1 MHGVRG
7 GDGAGACRAES
18 EALKRLAEIAHRFRK
33 PMRFSQLLDDALSYY
48 RKYTE
53 HFDIDAVP
61 EAERR
66 ETARLVADAVLSFAL
81 GVMNLVWMAALT
93 VFMLIEK
100 ISPMGR
106 FISRAA
112 GIGLIAWGG
121 WMLF

>member
-1 MHGVRG
+1 MP
-7 GDGAGACRAES
+7 
-18 EALKRLAEIAHRFRK
+18 F
-33 PMRFSQLLDDALSYY
+33 FQFLDDALSYY

-66 ETARLVADAVLSFAL
+66 ETARLVADAVLSFAI

-100 ISPMGR
+100 ISPAGR
-106 FISRAA
+106 FLSRAA

-121 WMLF
+121 WMLV